1 MIRCRHCGAPNEA
14 AEGQGQRQCA
24 TCGRALTLPAA
35 ARPDRTVLDAPPD
48 FADYLSRERAG
59 DSDAAPAAAEPA
71 PFRESRG
78 LGSLPVGDESP
89 DLSAILA
96 DVPPSAPPPASA
108 PFVFGETNL
117 LDSME
122 GAPALSELS
131 RDAAPA
137 PNVIGRIVPEKRS
150 QRLPAPDPNDEA
162 TLIGDA
168 GCLRDLLD
176 QVRKVPSA
184 TGWRVK
190 NERGV
195 VYELINL
202 DAVVAWLQGKLE
214 IDSVQIAQGPDEFKA
229 VRDYPALTMRL
240 GLSAPSN
247 ERLELDMSRASERHG
262 GDLGSARM
270 SAVSPMAMPSGA
282 LDARRQ
288 TEAPYGMGL
297 VLVAIAVAWLLAVGG
312 THLAIEG
319 GYVTIPAGGPPTT
332 VTAPEPP
339 SPAVARAITAFEDK
353 NYTTATNLLRR
364 LSKTEDDPRVHRY
377 LALAL
382 HATNRNAEAQSALTQ
397 YRRALRRADGDH
409 AGQVRP
415 VRD

>member
-1 MIRCRHCGAPNEA
+1 MIIRCRHCGAPNET
-14 AEGQGQRQCA
+14 AEGQAPRECA
-24 TCGRALTLPAA
+24 TCGRALTAPTA

-48 FADYLSRERAG
+48 FAAYLGRERAD
-59 DSDAAPAAAEPA
+59 DSEDTASS
-71 PFRESRG
+71 RDSRG

-96 DVPPSAPPPASA
+96 EAPPSAPPTAAA
-108 PFVFGETNL
+108 PFVFGETNPV
-117 LDSME
+117 DSFE

-131 RDAAPA
+131 RDAAPS
-137 PNVIGRIVPEKRS
+137 VTLGRIQTAKRPQEPTVS
-150 QRLPAPDPNDEA
+150 DPNDEQ

-168 GCLRDLLD
+168 GYLRDLLD

-190 NERGV
+190 NDRGV
-195 VYELINL
+195 VYELMNL
-202 DAVVAWLQGKLE
+202 DAVVAWLQGKPD
-214 IDSVQIAQGPDEFKA
+214 IDSVQIAQGPDNFKA
-229 VRDYPALTMRL
+229 VRDYPALMMRL
-240 GLSAPSN
+240 GLSAPSS

-270 SAVSPMAMPSGA
+270 AAAPSTVAPSGA

-288 TEAPYGMGL
+288 TEAPFGMGV
-297 VLVAIAVAWLLAVGG
+297 VLVAITVACLLAVGG

-319 GYVTIPAGGPPTT
+319 GYVTIPGGDVSPT
-332 VTAPEPP
+332 VMPLGPP
-339 SPAVARAITAFEDK
+339 SPPVVRAITAFEAE

-364 LSKTEDDPRVHRY
+364 LSKTEGDPRVYRY

-382 HATNRNAEAQSALTQ
+382 HATNRNDEAQSALTQ
-397 YRRALRRADGDH
+397 YRRALRRVDGDH